1 MAEHSENQIA
11 SRPPAL
17 EDLLQICRALNE
29 QGARY
34 VLLGG
39 MAIIE
44 YGLARLTQDI
54 DLLVAADE
62 ANVALVKTALRCLP
76 DHAIDEL
83 AVGDLAKYVVVR
95 VNDVV
100 TVDLMAAACGITYE
114 EAAPQIEWHSVRGVR
129 LPLASPELLLRTK
142 ATYREKDALDR
153 AFLQR
158 LLVERQRQHPAP

>member
-1 MAEHSENQIA
+1 VAEDHDNQIT
-11 SRPPAL
+11 SRPPTL
-17 EDLLQICRALNE
+17 DDLLQICQSLNE
-29 QGARY
+29 HGARY

-54 DLLVAADE
+54 DLLVAVDT
-62 ANVALVKTALRCLP
+62 ANLVSVKAALRCLP
-76 DHAIDEL
+76 DKAIDEL
-83 AVGDLAKYVVVR
+83 APDDLAKYVVVR

-114 EAAPQIEWHSVRGVR
+114 QAAAQIEWHEVRGVR

-153 AFLQR
+153 AYLQR
-158 LLVERQRQHPAP
+158 LLAERQRK